1 MSPLFLFRICLLLA
15 GALIVP
21 NSLIAAPM
29 DAICVRTPA
38 MALRVMTSEN
48 AAGIM
53 MVQTEG
59 YRIATVRR
67 DPLLHQR
74 WAMVASCGHP
84 ERPLIAMLLP
94 EQRAGAA
101 PASKSNSTEGQ
112 RSNPFPIVHAGDLVQ
127 LLAWEKNLRME
138 IAGKA
143 EESGVLGST
152 VRVRRLNSGFDIG
165 REQTFVGVVRGPGK
179 IEIQP

>member
-1 MSPLFLFRICLLLA
+1 
-15 GALIVP
+15 
-21 NSLIAAPM
+21 M

-38 MALRVMTSEN
+38 MALRVMTSEDV
-48 AAGIM
+48 AGTM

-59 YRIATVRR
+59 YRIATIRR

-84 ERPLIAMLLP
+84 ERPLMAMLLP
-94 EQRAGAA
+94 EQRADAVS
-101 PASKSNSTEGQ
+101 ASKSNSTGDQ

-143 EESGVLGST
+143 EESGALGST
-152 VRVRRLNSGFDIG
+152 VRVRQLNSGFDIG

>member
-1 MSPLFLFRICLLLA
+1 MSPLAPFKICLLA
-15 GALIVP
+15 GTLMVP
-21 NSLIAAPM
+21 NNLIAATVN
-29 DAICVRTPA
+29 AICFRTPA
-38 MALRVMTSEN
+38 MALRVTTSED
-48 AAGIM
+48 AAGTTM
-53 MVQTEG
+53 AQTEG
-59 YRIATVRR
+59 YRIATIRR

-94 EQRAGAA
+94 EQRAGAV
-101 PASKSNSTEGQ
+101 PASKSNSTEDR

-127 LLAWEKNLRME
+127 LLVSEKNLRME

-143 EESGVLGST
+143 EESGALGST
-152 VRVRRLNSGFDIG
+152 VHVRQLNSGFDIG

>member
-1 MSPLFLFRICLLLA
+1 MVS
-15 GALIVP
+15 
-21 NSLIAAPM
+21 NNLIAATV
-29 DAICVRTPA
+29 DAICFRTPA
-38 MALRVMTSEN
+38 MALRVTTSED
-48 AAGIM
+48 ATGTTMA
-53 MVQTEG
+53 QTEG

-94 EQRAGAA
+94 EQSVGAVL
-101 PASKSNSTEGQ
+101 ASKSNSKEDR

-127 LLAWEKNLRME
+127 LLAREKNLRME

-143 EESGVLGST
+143 EESGALGSI
-152 VRVRRLNSGFDIG
+152 VRVRQLNSGFDMG
-165 REQTFVGVVRGPGK
+165 REQTFVGIVRGPGK
-179 IEIQP
+179 IEIQR